1 MGRSYKL
8 ICVVTIVFLCITV
21 WITGGIPTDSEDI
34 ILIFSCLYFPFL
46 FPILISIAGM
56 KTNLGLYDVKK
67 IKIFVILSLIYNFL
81 AVPVIWCIIAS
92 WRFGPALYMLFNIVR
107 MEFASL
113 IIHLYLL
120 MDANEQYKKLQGKN
134 QVNKQNDESPKRKR
148 IYTEITVLLAV
159 ILLAATAL
167 FAERWIARLVMV
179 KDIEKE
185 PPIIL
190 SAYFGNDNKGTFM
203 YYLGNQGLIKISDH
217 ILYSPSYNED
227 RTKIVGVIEEQDG
240 FNGIGEIDLSN
251 NSFREVLNL
260 EEINEFAKNN
270 GFEGFDVSYKYLDIG
285 NRIKVAKYYKDSYTF
300 IYDNNICMLSGKEG
314 DKQIKI
320 IRKSKEKSYVDSYY
334 IDENN
339 ENILYIET
347 SQYEDYMKKKTI
359 VKENISDESAQT
371 LVATK
376 PYKYWQEDYDGVME
390 MSDDMKQLFYYKP
403 SCIYSY
409 DVDSGANKYI
419 VRHKLTTKDMFD
431 LRLSKDKQ
439 YLFYTIGEQEAFS
452 SYDVE
457 YTFCVVDLKSRFRVY
472 LKEWEWNQK
481 FYGFDW

>member
-107 MEFASL
+107 MEFVSL

-159 ILLAATAL
+159 ILLVATAL

-260 EEINEFAKNN
+260 DEINEFAKNN

-300 IYDNNICMLSGKEG
+300 IYDNNICMLSGKER

-320 IRKSKEKSYVDSYY
+320 IRKKKRGSYVDSYY
-334 IDENN
+334 IDKKNN
-339 ENILYIET
+339 NILYIET
-347 SQYEDYMKKKTI
+347 GQYNDDRKKKTI
-359 VKENISDESAQT
+359 VKENTGNKSSEILT
-371 LVATK
+371 TII
-376 PYKYWQEDYDGVME
+376 PYEYEKEDHDGVME
-390 MSDDMKQLFYYKP
+390 MSDDMHQLFYYK
-403 SCIYSY
+403 SSHIYSY
-409 DVDSGANKYI
+409 DVDASVNKYI
-419 VRHKLTTKDMFD
+419 ARHKLNTRDILD

-439 YLFYTIGEQEAFS
+439 YLFYTIVDRDMFS
-452 SYDVE
+452 SYDQQ
-457 YTFCVVDLKSRFRVY
+457 YAFCVVDLKSRSRVY
-472 LKEWEWNQK
+472 LKRWELNQN

>member
-8 ICVVTIVFLCITV
+8 ICVVTIVFLFITV

-34 ILIFSCLYFPFL
+34 ILIFSCIYFPLL

-107 MEFASL
+107 VEFVSL

-120 MDANEQYKKLQGKN
+120 MDTNEQYKKLQGKN

-159 ILLAATAL
+159 ILLAATAV
-167 FAERWIARLVMV
+167 FAQRWIARLILV
-179 KDIEKE
+179 KEIEKE

-190 SAYFGNDNKGTFM
+190 SAYFDSDNKGTYM

-217 ILYSPSYNED
+217 IFYSPSYNED
-227 RTKIVGVIEEQDG
+227 RTKIVGVIEEENG
-240 FNGIGEIDLSN
+240 FNGIGELDLSD

-260 EEINEFAKNN
+260 EEINEFAENN
-270 GFEGFDVSYKYLDIG
+270 GLKGFDLSDEYLDVG
-285 NRIKVAKYYKDSYTF
+285 DRIRVAKYYKNSYTF
-300 IYDNNICMLSGKEG
+300 IYDGNICMLSGKEG

-320 IRKSKEKSYVDSYY
+320 IRKKKRGSYVDSYY
-334 IDENN
+334 IDKKNN
-339 ENILYIET
+339 NILYIET
-347 SQYEDYMKKKTI
+347 GQYNDDRKKKTI
-359 VKENISDESAQT
+359 VKENTGNKSSEILT
-371 LVATK
+371 TII
-376 PYKYWQEDYDGVME
+376 PYEYEKEDYDGVME
-390 MSDDMKQLFYYKP
+390 MSDDMKQLFYYK
-403 SCIYSY
+403 SSHIYSY
-409 DVDSGANKYI
+409 DVDASVNKYI
-419 VRHKLTTKDMFD
+419 ARHKLNTRDILD

-439 YLFYTIGEQEAFS
+439 YLFYTIVDRDMFS
-452 SYDVE
+452 SYDQQ
-457 YTFCVVDLKSRFRVY
+457 YAFCVVDLKSRSRVY
-472 LKEWEWNQK
+472 LKRWELNQN

>member
-107 MEFASL
+107 VEFVSL

-159 ILLAATAL
+159 ILLAAAAV

-270 GFEGFDVSYKYLDIG
+270 GMY
-285 NRIKVAKYYKDSYTF
+285 RI
-300 IYDNNICMLSGKEG
+300 
-314 DKQIKI
+314 
-320 IRKSKEKSYVDSYY
+320 
-334 IDENN
+334 
-339 ENILYIET
+339 NIL
-347 SQYEDYMKKKTI
+347 
-359 VKENISDESAQT
+359 T
-371 LVATK
+371 LV
-376 PYKYWQEDYDGVME
+376 
-390 MSDDMKQLFYYKP
+390 
-403 SCIYSY
+403 
-409 DVDSGANKYI
+409 
-419 VRHKLTTKDMFD
+419 
-431 LRLSKDKQ
+431 
-439 YLFYTIGEQEAFS
+439 IG
-452 SYDVE
+452 
-457 YTFCVVDLKSRFRVY
+457 
-472 LKEWEWNQK
+472 
-481 FYGFDW
+481 